1 MRKNNNNVKDNRE
14 KRVNATSMKQNKTKK
29 NVETQTR

>member
-14 KRVNATSMKQNKTKK
+14 KRVNATSMKQNKTKQK
-29 NVETQTR
+29 C